1 MYERLAALALL
12 GTAAVFFFKK
22 AIPLYKYL
30 TVAKPIDRFDNPGS
44 RLQSVLVYALG
55 QKRLFQKGYGG
66 MLHVMIF
73 WGVCVLS
80 IANLTLLI
88 RGVAGRSFN
97 LPLLG
102 PDQLLGAPYNAI
114 KEMFLVLVCVGVA
127 MAFYRR
133 LVIKPKFPEPS
144 MDALFILSMIGSL
157 MLVEILFGAAEHRLL
172 VNESAEFVSWAYPVT
187 GFLSTNLLSGMN
199 PDTLHTLQNVAW
211 WVNYALVL
219 AFGAY
224 LPYSKHLHVITGIPN
239 VFFQNR
245 RPYGELRKL
254 DLESEDSTDYGAS
267 TLADFDWKRYH
278 DWYSCTECG
287 RCTSMCPAFASGK
300 PLHPKKISE
309 QLREELVEHG
319 SGDVMLALALKNGGK
334 IEPSEDGSPPEGLR
348 MLMDN
353 VDAVSEEALFS
364 CTTCR
369 ACEQACPVFIEY
381 VQEIVD
387 MRRYL
392 VQVEGRF
399 PQEVQ
404 RAFTNMENNSNPW
417 GIGFATRGDWAKE
430 FDVKLMSEDPG
441 ELDLLYWV
449 GCSGSFDDRNKK
461 VSAAL
466 VKILKAAGLR
476 FAILGQEEGCTG
488 DSARRIGN
496 EYLYQ
501 VLAAQN
507 VEVLNGYNVKKI
519 VTACPHCFNTIKN
532 EYHQFG
538 GEYEVLHHSEVI
550 ADLIAKKKI
559 KVSSVDPVL
568 GTFHDSCYLGRYNN
582 IYDQPRAVLEATG
595 MELQEMTLSREKGR
609 CCGAGGGRM
618 WMEEHG
624 VKVNDL
630 RLNDALELSRQP
642 KVIASSCPF
651 CLTMM
656 SDAVATKDM
665 GDQVQT
671 LDIAE
676 IVADALEAPENADT
690 EAAPVEK

>member
-1 MYERLAALALL
+1 MESKIAAIVLL
-12 GTAAVFFFKK
+12 LVAAAFFLKK
-22 AIPLYKYL
+22 SVKLFSFVKA
-30 TVAKPIDRFDNPGS
+30 AKPIDRFDNPGT
-44 RLQSVLVYALG
+44 RLKNVLIYAIG

-66 MLHVMIF
+66 ILHSMIF
-73 WGVCVLS
+73 WGFCVLS
-80 IANLTLLI
+80 LANLTLLI
-88 RGVAGRSFN
+88 RGPAGRHFN
-97 LPLLG
+97 FPLLA
-102 PDQLLGAPYNAI
+102 PDQVLGAPYNAI
-114 KEMFLVLVCVGVA
+114 KEFFILLVCLGVA

-157 MLVEILFGAAEHRLL
+157 MLVELLFGAAEVQQYNRDGL
-172 VNESAEFVSWAYPVT
+172 EFYSWAFPVT
-187 GFLSTNLLSGMN
+187 GMISSLMDGMSQEA
-199 PDTLHTLQNVAW
+199 LKTLQGVAW

-239 VFFQNR
+239 VYFQNQ

-254 DLESEDSTDYGAS
+254 ELDDEENMEFGAS
-267 TLADFDWKRYH
+267 HLGDFDWKRFH

-287 RCTSMCPAFASGK
+287 RCTNMCPAFNSGK

-309 QLREELVEHG
+309 QLREELVDHG
-319 SGDVMLALALKNGGK
+319 GGQVLALAMRNGAK
-334 IEPSEDGSPPEGLR
+334 LENQEDGSPPEGLR
-348 MLMDN
+348 HLMDN
-353 VDAVSEEALFS
+353 LSAVSEEALFS

-387 MRRYL
+387 MRRHL

-399 PQEVQ
+399 PEEVQ

-417 GIGFATRGDWAKE
+417 GMGFATRGDWAKE

-441 ELDLLYWV
+441 ELDLLFWV
-449 GCSGSFDDRNKK
+449 GCAGSFDDRNKQ

-466 VKILKAAGLR
+466 VKILKAAGLK

-538 GEYEVLHHSEVI
+538 GEYEVLHHSE
-550 ADLIAKKKI
+550 LIAQLLEENKI
-559 KVSSVDPVL
+559 KLEKVDPVL
-568 GTFHDSCYLGRYNN
+568 GTFHDSCYLGRYND
-582 IYDQPRAVLEATG
+582 IYEQPRKVLKASG
-595 MELQEMTLSREKGR
+595 MKLLEMTLSREKGR

-618 WMEEHG
+618 WMDEHG
-624 VKVNDL
+624 TKVNDM
-630 RLNDALELSRQP
+630 RLDDALELPEQP

-656 SDAVATKDM
+656 SDAVGGKDM
-665 GDQVQT
+665 AKQIQT
-671 LDIAE
+671 RDIAE
-676 IVADALEAPENADT
+676 IVADALPSS
-690 EAAPVEK
+690 

>member
-1 MYERLAALALL
+1 MESKIAAIVLLAV
-12 GTAAVFFFKK
+12 AAFFFFRK
-22 AIPLYKYL
+22 ALRLFAYVK
-30 TVAKPIDRFDNPGS
+30 AARPIDRFDSPLD
-44 RLQSVLVYALG
+44 RLKGVLIYAIG

-66 MLHVMIF
+66 ALHSMIF
-73 WGVCVLS
+73 WGFCVLS
-80 IANLTLLI
+80 LANLTLLI
-88 RGVAGRSFN
+88 RGPVGREFN
-97 LPLLG
+97 FPFLAPYEV
-102 PDQLLGAPYNAI
+102 LGAPYNGV
-114 KEMFLVLVCVGVA
+114 KEFFIVLVCVGVM

-133 LVIKPKFPEPS
+133 LVMKPKFPEPS
-144 MDALFILSMIGSL
+144 MDALFILSMILSL
-157 MLVEILFGAAEHRLL
+157 MLVELLYGAAEVQQFQR
-172 VNESAEFVSWAYPVT
+172 SGTEFYTWAFPVT
-187 GFLSTNLLSGMN
+187 SFISSNFMSGISQQAL
-199 PDTLHTLQNVAW
+199 TTLQSVAW
-211 WVNYALVL
+211 WVNYVLVL
-219 AFGAY
+219 SFGAY

-239 VFFQNR
+239 VYFQNR

-254 DLESEDSTDYGAS
+254 ELEDEEKMEYGAS
-267 TLADFDWKRYH
+267 HLGDFDWKRFH

-319 SGDVMLALALKNGGK
+319 GGEVLALAMRNGARVQAQ
-334 IEPSEDGSPPEGLR
+334 EDGSPPEGLR
-348 MLMDN
+348 HLMDN
-353 VDAVSEEALFS
+353 LPAVSEEALFA

-387 MRRYL
+387 MRRHL

-417 GIGFATRGDWAKE
+417 GMGFATRGDWAKE
-430 FDVKLMSEDPG
+430 FDVQLMSEDPG
-441 ELDLLYWV
+441 ELDMLFWV
-449 GCSGSFDDRNKK
+449 GCAGSFDDRNKE
-461 VSAAL
+461 VSVAL
-466 VKILKAAGLR
+466 VKIMKAAGLK

-538 GEYEVLHHSEVI
+538 GEYEVLHHSE
-550 ADLIAKKKI
+550 LIAQLLKDKKI
-559 KVSSVDPVL
+559 KLEKVDPVL
-568 GTFHDSCYLGRYNN
+568 GTFHDSCYLGRYND
-582 IYDQPRAVLEATG
+582 IYEQPREVLKAAG
-595 MELQEMTLSREKGR
+595 MKLDEMTLSREKGR

-618 WMEEHG
+618 WMDEHG
-624 VKVNDL
+624 TKVNDL
-630 RLNDALELSRQP
+630 RLADALELPQQP
-642 KVIASSCPF
+642 KVIASACPF

-656 SDAVATKDM
+656 SDAVGSKDM
-665 GDQVQT
+665 AAQIKT
-671 LDIAE
+671 RDIAE
-676 IVADALEAPENADT
+676 IVADALPAT
-690 EAAPVEK
+690 EPAS

>member
-1 MYERLAALALL
+1 MESKIAAIVLLAIA
-12 GTAAVFFFKK
+12 GFFFLRRATKLFSYIK
-22 AIPLYKYL
+22 AG
-30 TVAKPIDRFDNPGS
+30 KPIDRFDNPAA
-44 RLQSVLVYALG
+44 RLKAVLIYAFG

-66 MLHVMIF
+66 SLHAMIF
-73 WGVCVLS
+73 WGFCVLS

-88 RGVAGRSFN
+88 RGPVGRTFN
-97 LPLLG
+97 FPLLA
-102 PDQLLGAPYNAI
+102 PDQVLGAPYNMI
-114 KEMFLVLVCVGVA
+114 KEVFIVLVCVGVC
-127 MAFYRR
+127 MAFFRR
-133 LVIKPKFPEPS
+133 LIWKPRFPEPS
-144 MDALFILSMIGSL
+144 MDALFILSMILSL
-157 MLVEILFGAAEHRLL
+157 MLVELLYGGAEVQQLIRERH
-172 VNESAEFVSWAYPVT
+172 EFAAWAFPVT
-187 GFLSTNLLSGMN
+187 GVLSSMMNDLPQQTLSTM
-199 PDTLHTLQNVAW
+199 QNVAW

-239 VFFQNR
+239 VYFQNR

-254 DLESEDSTDYGAS
+254 ELDDEENVEYGVS
-267 TLADFDWKRYH
+267 HLGDFDWKRFH

-287 RCTSMCPAFASGK
+287 RCTAQCPAFNSGK
-300 PLHPKKISE
+300 PLHPKQISE
-309 QLREELVEHG
+309 QMREELVEHG
-319 SGDVMLALALKNGGK
+319 GGQVLALAMRNGAK
-334 IEPSEDGSPPEGLR
+334 LENQEDGSPPEGLR
-348 MLMDN
+348 HLMN
-353 VDAVSEEALFS
+353 NLPAVSEEALFA

-399 PQEVQ
+399 PEEVQ

-430 FDVKLMSEDPG
+430 FDVQLMSEDPG
-441 ELDLLYWV
+441 ELDLLFWV
-449 GCSGSFDDRNKK
+449 GCAGSFDDRNKQ

-466 VKILKAAGLR
+466 VKIMKAAGLR

-538 GEYEVLHHSEVI
+538 GEYEVLHHSELI
-550 ADLIAKKKI
+550 ADLLEKKRITLGK
-559 KVSSVDPVL
+559 VDPIL

-582 IYDQPRAVLEATG
+582 IYEQPRKVLEAAG
-595 MELQEMTLSREKGR
+595 MQIQEMELSREKGR

-618 WMEEHG
+618 WMDEHG
-624 VKVNDL
+624 TKVNDM
-630 RLNDALELSRQP
+630 RLEDALALPQQP

-656 SDAVATKDM
+656 SDAVGGKDL
-665 GDQVQT
+665 GAQIQT
-671 LDIAE
+671 RDIAE
-676 IVADALEAPENADT
+676 IVADALVLSE
-690 EAAPVEK
+690 